1 MATIVGILASLVL
14 FGIALYNQGGVKV
27 FFDINSII
35 IVIGGIVA
43 STLIAHP
50 LPQIFK
56 IFQVFKKAFLKEAD
70 AASVIIFDVLKCSI
84 KARRES
90 FLALEELL
98 DTLENDILNQ
108 GVRLLVDG
116 YNKESIKDILELE
129 IQNKMDRHNRGEALF
144 RFMGKVAPAFGMIGT
159 LIGLI
164 AMLRSLG
171 ISSPSGLGPAMATAL
186 ITTFYGAMLSN
197 LLFNP
202 IAEKL
207 AALSEN
213 EYIESKIALEGVL
226 MIYDGVNPRI
236 IEKKLNSFLPKNLR
250 QEMLSRVKNE
260 R

>member
-1 MATIVGILASLVL
+1 MATIVGIFASLLL
-14 FGIALYNQGGVKV
+14 FGVALYNQGGIKV

-35 IVIGGIVA
+35 IVVGGIVA

-56 IFQVFKKAFLKEAD
+56 IFKVFRKAFLKEAD
-70 AASVIIFDVLKCSI
+70 TASLIIIDVLKCSV

-90 FLALEELL
+90 FMALEDMLKSL
-98 DTLENDILNQ
+98 DNDILNQ

-116 YNKESIKDILELE
+116 YNKESIKEILELE
-129 IQNKMDRHNRGEALF
+129 IQNEMERHSRGEELF

-186 ITTFYGAMLSN
+186 ITTFYGAMLAN

-207 AALSEN
+207 SSISDN
-213 EYIESKIALEGVL
+213 EYIENKIALEGVL

-236 IEKKLNSFLPKNLR
+236 IEKKLNSFLPKNQRRELLK
-250 QEMLSRVKNE
+250 QVKNE